1 MATFPWSLEDTLS
14 ISLFTP
20 DNNAVLCRAIVQMLN
35 AAS

>member
-1 MATFPWSLEDTLS
+1 MATSPWSLEDMLS

-20 DNNAVLCRAIVQMLN
+20 DNNAVLCRVIVHMLN